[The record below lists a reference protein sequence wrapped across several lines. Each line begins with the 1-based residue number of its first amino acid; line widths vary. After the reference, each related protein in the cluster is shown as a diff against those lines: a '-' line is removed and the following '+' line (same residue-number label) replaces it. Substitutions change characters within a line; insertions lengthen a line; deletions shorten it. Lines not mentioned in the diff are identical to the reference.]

1 MSHATEDRNRRM
13 LRARDTI
20 DRSFAAPLD
29 VAALARFAHVSPA
42 HFARQFRAVFG
53 ETPHRYLQ
61 RRRIERAMELLRDTD
76 RPVTEV
82 CLDVGFASL
91 GTFSRTFSTV
101 VGESP
106 SAYREQALA
115 ARAAAGDPGDEDS
128 TIRVATQYVPACIE
142 KSLRRPVGAPAA

>member
-1 MSHATEDRNRRM
+1 MSRTTEDRNRRM

-29 VAALARFAHVSPA
+29 VAALARVAHVSPG

-53 ETPHRYLQ
+53 EAPHRYLQ

-76 RPVTEV
+76 RPVTDV

-91 GTFSRTFSTV
+91 GTFSRTFSAV

-106 SAYREQALA
+106 SAYRERIQAT
-115 ARAAAGDPGDEDS
+115 RTP
-128 TIRVATQYVPACIE
+128 QYVPACLE
-142 KSLRRPVGAPAA
+142 KTLRRPVGAPASSGAPRA

>member
-1 MSHATEDRNRRM
+1 MTKLTEDRNRRL

-29 VAALARFAHVSPA
+29 VAALARVAHVSPA

-91 GTFSRTFSTV
+91 GTFSRTFSAV

-106 SAYREQALA
+106 SAYRRRTEARRDAAEA
-115 ARAAAGDPGDEDS
+115 ARGEDP
-128 TIRVATQYVPACIE
+128 TLRVATAYVPACIE
-142 KSLRRPVGAPAA
+142 KSLRRPVGAPRA